1 MQFIERF
8 NSLIFPG
15 GEPVY
20 QFFPSGGKIT
30 FFCLKVEAVGGDPR
44 VWKKAKFEPRPTYQI
59 GRVMFLDEERYCL
72 HHQYIEQESM
82 NFGFWAI
89 ASGNGGEKI
98 QHYDDSIERRG
109 TGNWLCFVGPNIPD
123 GLQIPIPGL
132 PTVDTQ
138 YQKEPLTPIDD
149 LVPDDFDQAL
159 CRVRPK
165 KITRINYTANT
176 DWTNCRLETNPQ
188 DGIERIKCDYNPG
201 STEDLGFYMEESGDP
216 FTPTRYAGH
225 EDNGFTRYFD
235 PRRHGNGNWC
245 CGYSVELFEDAGDVS
260 LSVYADL
267 YTGM

>member
-1 MQFIERF
+1 
-8 NSLIFPG
+8 
-15 GEPVY
+15 
-20 QFFPSGGKIT
+20 
-30 FFCLKVEAVGGDPR
+30 
-44 VWKKAKFEPRPTYQI
+44 
-59 GRVMFLDEERYCL
+59 MFLDEERYCL

-82 NFGFWAI
+82 NFGFWSI
-89 ASGNGGEKI
+89 ASGHNGEKI

-109 TGNWLCFVGPNIPD
+109 TGNWLCFVGPNNPD

-132 PTVDTQ
+132 PAVDTQ

-165 KITRINYTANT
+165 QIRKVELRDQSGYE
-176 DWTNCRLETNPQ
+176 NCRLEVDPLDN
-188 DGIERIKCDYNPG
+188 IERIRCDYDPDA
-201 STEDLGFYMEESGDP
+201 STDLSYYVQDSGDP
-216 FTPTRYAGH
+216 FTPVRYGGH

-245 CGYSVELFEDAGDVS
+245 CGYSVELFDDAGDVS

-267 YTGM
+267 FKGM